1 MRFGTRTVVAKRWTA
16 CGYRPQCPMKYGF
29 SYNYLYQA
37 TQPAT
42 GKTFSMLLPRMDGQ
56 CFTLF
61 IEAFTKAHPNA
72 CLIMDNAGNHK
83 TTLSSEPKAK
93 VSIEFLSPYSP
104 DFNPQ
109 ERMFQEIKKVL
120 KGKFF
125 NRIEPIE
132 KLVTDK
138 VIELSQN
145 KDKVKSLTA
154 WKWIA

>member
-1 MRFGTRTVVAKRWTA
+1 
-16 CGYRPQCPMKYGF
+16 
-29 SYNYLYQA
+29 
-37 TQPAT
+37 
-42 GKTFSMLLPRMDGQ
+42 
-56 CFTLF
+56 
-61 IEAFTKAHPNA
+61 
-72 CLIMDNAGNHK
+72 MDNAGNHK
-83 TTLSSEPKAK
+83 TTLSSELKAK

-145 KDKVKSLTA
+145 KNDYHDSILMSCV
-154 WKWIA
+154 